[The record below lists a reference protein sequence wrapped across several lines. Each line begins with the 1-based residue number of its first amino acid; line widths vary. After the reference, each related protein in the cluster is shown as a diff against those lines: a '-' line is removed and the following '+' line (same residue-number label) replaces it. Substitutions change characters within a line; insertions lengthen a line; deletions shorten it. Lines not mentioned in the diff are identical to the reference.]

1 VLAGLNRRNIMS
13 EVISI
18 DACEMK
24 TEISHKE
31 LIHACAPLIDVSMT
45 LDRLTAKAGGDN
57 ADDIFGFMDD
67 NVKRALE
74 PLKTCI
80 ERIEKENPD
89 QFS

>member
-1 VLAGLNRRNIMS
+1 MNKLT
-13 EVISI
+13 
-18 DACEMK
+18 

-31 LIHACAPLIDVSMT
+31 LIHALSPLLDVSVT
-45 LDRLTAKAGGDN
+45 LDRLTEKAGSDN
-57 ADDIFGFMDD
+57 ADDIFGIMDA

-74 PLKTCI
+74 SLTECI